1 MVSIGSDWRSHRL
14 IPSRD
19 IEGAV
24 MKFID
29 AKPQS
34 TTHSNKGTLPAVSAN
49 IASNMANSPLSFHNT
64 AIADRSIPRSL

>member
-1 MVSIGSDWRSHRL
+1 MN
-14 IPSRD
+14 
-19 IEGAV
+19 IEDAV

-49 IASNMANSPLSFHNT
+49 IASNMANIPLSFHNT